1 MRYTGFLKRILSFA
15 LTFAGGLF
23 IASFFVPVGMPAFGT
38 RHRENRRNEARELRV
53 EVQQLRK
60 EKCNLRREMDEMRLN
75 SANWESGMEDSG
87 EFELP
92 VPPPPIPSV
101 APHRHR

>member
-1 MRYTGFLKRILSFA
+1 MCYTGLIKRILPFG

-23 IASFFVPVGMPAFGT
+23 IASFFVTVGMPAFGT
-38 RHRENRRNEARELRV
+38 RHRENRRNEARELRI

-60 EKCNLRREMDEMRLN
+60 DKCDLRREMDDIRSN
-75 SANWESGMEDSG
+75 SVNWESDMENSG